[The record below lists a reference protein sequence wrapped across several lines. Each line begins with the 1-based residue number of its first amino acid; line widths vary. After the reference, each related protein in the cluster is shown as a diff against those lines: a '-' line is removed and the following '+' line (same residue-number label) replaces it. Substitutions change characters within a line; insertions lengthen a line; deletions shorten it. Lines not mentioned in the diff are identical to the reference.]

1 MEPNLSIQN
10 EMININSSGSTKERK
25 LYQFNKSIFGM
36 NQTHLALHLKCIAS
50 KVIKS
55 QKKKQDP
62 EFTRWFNRDFLIKLL
77 IKDKMATLVIEWAA
91 LTKQKFVPNQ
101 AQVCTIQLMRQ

>member
-36 NQTHLALHLKCIAS
+36 N
-50 KVIKS
+50 
-55 QKKKQDP
+55 
-62 EFTRWFNRDFLIKLL
+62 
-77 IKDKMATLVIEWAA
+77 
-91 LTKQKFVPNQ
+91 
-101 AQVCTIQLMRQ
+101 